1 MAETEAR
8 QGDQAASGARL
19 RVTQVASPIKRKG
32 DQRAT
37 LIGLGLNKM
46 HRTRELPDTPAVRGM
61 IRKVAHLVEV
71 EEVRA

>member
-1 MAETEAR
+1 MAEATAK
-8 QGDQAASGARL
+8 AADGAAGGARL
-19 RVTQVASPIKRKG
+19 RVTQIASPIKRKG

-71 EEVRA
+71 EEIRA

>member
-1 MAETEAR
+1 MAEITPNATDAR
-8 QGDQAASGARL
+8 GRVRL
-19 RVTQVASPIKRKG
+19 RVTQIASPIKRRG

-71 EEVRA
+71 EEIRA